1 MKKPSFG
8 KLLLLS
14 LGMSFAANV
23 SFAHIPPGEF
33 VVRNLAQKKLPFR
46 SIRVKT
52 QVTGLG
58 DAQPAGAGFRET
70 TWFDASSGTVRS
82 RAFDEAGREL
92 FSIERKLSAEE
103 VKLSPA
109 TRMIRLLFSSNAIN
123 LQRELVAAGIPVQ
136 AETEQKPSLLRWR
149 ETIAWVFGGPQ
160 RSAEEKFAIRSGS
173 PASAT
178 SSELWI
184 EKDTFLPLRIV
195 AQVGT
200 QWLDATFEGYRFY
213 KDFPFPKTI
222 RLARDGMPL
231 FQVEQQEVTVGGDV
245 SSELKK
251 PLATGPAGGLTP
263 AGQAASDEVRSLIQM
278 YYEWMR

>member
-8 KLLLLS
+8 TLLFLS
-14 LGMSFAANV
+14 LGMSFTATV

-52 QVTGLG
+52 QVTALG
-58 DAQPAGAGFRET
+58 DANLGGLGFRET
-70 TWFDASSGTVRS
+70 TWFDASTGTVRS
-82 RAFDEAGREL
+82 RAYDEAGHEL
-92 FSIERKLSAEE
+92 FGIDRKLSSEE

-109 TRMIRLLFSSNAIN
+109 TRMIRLLFSSNSIN

-136 AETEQKPSLLRWR
+136 PETEQKPTLLRWR
-149 ETIAWVFGGPQ
+149 ETVAWVFGGPQ
-160 RSAEEKFAIRSGS
+160 RSAEEKLAIRSGS
-173 PASAT
+173 AASAT
-178 SSELWI
+178 SPELWI

-195 AQVGT
+195 AQAGT
-200 QWLDATFEGYRFY
+200 QWLDTTFEGYRFY

-222 RLARDGMPL
+222 RLSRDGLPL
-231 FQVEQQEVTVGGDV
+231 LQVEQQDVAVGADV

-251 PLATGPAGGLTP
+251 PLSTGQTAGLTP
-263 AGQAASDEVRSLIQM
+263 AGQAASAEIRSLIQM

>member
-1 MKKPSFG
+1 MKKPSLG
-8 KLLLLS
+8 MLLILS
-14 LGMSFAANV
+14 LWMSFTASV

-52 QVTGLG
+52 QVSSLA
-58 DAQPAGAGFRET
+58 DASPSGGSFRET
-70 TWFDASSGTVRS
+70 TWFDASTGTVRS

-109 TRMIRLLFSSNAIN
+109 TRMIRLLFSSNSIN
-123 LQRELVAAGIPVQ
+123 LQRELVAAGIPIQ

-149 ETIAWVFGGPQ
+149 ETVAWVFGGPQ
-160 RSAEEKFAIRSGS
+160 RSPEEKIAIRSGT

-178 SSELWI
+178 RPELWI

-222 RLARDGMPL
+222 RLSRDGLPMI
-231 FQVEQQEVTVGGDV
+231 QVDQQEVAVGADV

-251 PLATGPAGGLTP
+251 PLSVGQTGGLTP
-263 AGQAASDEVRSLIQM
+263 AGQAASEEIRSLIQM

>member
-1 MKKPSFG
+1 MKKPSIG
-8 KLLLLS
+8 MLLILS
-14 LGMSFAANV
+14 LWMSFAADV

-52 QVTGLG
+52 QVAALG
-58 DAQPAGAGFRET
+58 DTSPSGLSFRET
-70 TWFDASSGTVRS
+70 TWFDASTGTVRS

-109 TRMIRLLFSSNAIN
+109 TRMIRLLFSSNSIN

-149 ETIAWVFGGPQ
+149 ETVAWVFGGPQ
-160 RSAEEKFAIRSGS
+160 RSAEEKIAIRTGS

-178 SSELWI
+178 RPELWI

-222 RLARDGMPL
+222 RLSRDGLPMI
-231 FQVEQQEVTVGGDV
+231 QVDQQEVAVGADV
-245 SSELKK
+245 ASELKK
-251 PLATGPAGGLTP
+251 PLNVGQTGGLTA
-263 AGQAASDEVRSLIQM
+263 AGQAASEEIRSLIQM